1 MAGETSAKAALR
13 EAMLERRRALDA
25 EAHRELSAAI
35 GERLRGDE
43 RYRDARVLHSYIDAR
58 DNEVATRDLVQVS
71 LRAGRRVVCPRALPG
86 GRLEHYEIG
95 SLEDLEPGRFGLLEP
110 PPDPARAVDPSAID
124 LVLVPGIVFD
134 REGFRAGFGG
144 GYYDRFLAAIDAP
157 SIGLAFALQL
167 VDRVPREAHDVPV
180 DAIVTE
186 HEVIDCRAVRAG
198 G

>member
-1 MAGETSAKAALR
+1 MAGEVSEKAALR
-13 EAMLERRRALDA
+13 ETVLERRRALDSGL
-25 EAHRELSAAI
+25 HRELSHEILRRVAA
-35 GERLRGDE
+35 DD
-43 RYRDARVLHSYIDAR
+43 RYRDARVLHTYIDAR
-58 DNEVATRDLVQVS
+58 DNEVATRNLV
-71 LRAGRRVVCPRALPG
+71 RAALDEGRRVVCPRALPG

-95 SLEDLEPGRFGLLEP
+95 ALDDLEPGRFGLLEP
-110 PPDPARAVDPSAID
+110 RPDPARAVDPSEID

-144 GYYDRFLAAIDAP
+144 GYYDGFLAAIDAP

-167 VDRVPREAHDVPV
+167 VARVPREAHDVPV

-186 HEVIDCRAVRAG
+186 HELIDCRAVRAG

>member
-58 DNEVATRDLVQVS
+58 DNEVATRDLVQVA
-71 LRAGRRVVCPRALPG
+71 LHEGRRVVCPRALPG

-95 SLEDLEPGRFGLLEP
+95 SLQDLEPGRFGLLEP
-110 PPDPARAVDPSAID
+110 PPDSARAVDPSAID

>member
-1 MAGETSAKAALR
+1 MGGEASEKAALR
-13 EAMLERRRALDA
+13 ETVLERRRALDA
-25 EAHRELSAAI
+25 GTHRELSHAI
-35 GERLRGDE
+35 GRRVIADD
-43 RYRDARVLHSYIDAR
+43 RYRDAHVLHTYIDAR
-58 DNEVATRDLVQVS
+58 DNEVATRDLV
-71 LRAGRRVVCPRALPG
+71 RAALGEGRRVVCPRALPG
-86 GRLEHYEIG
+86 GRIEHYEIG
-95 SLEDLEPGRFGLLEP
+95 SLQDLEPGRFGLLEP
-110 PPDPARAVDPSAID
+110 PPEPDRAVDPSAVD

-186 HEVIDCRAVRAG
+186 HEVIDCRAARADG
-198 G
+198 

>member
-1 MAGETSAKAALR
+1 MAGEAAEKAALR
-13 EAMLERRRALDA
+13 AAVLERRRALDA
-25 EAHRELSAAI
+25 ETHRELSAAI
-35 GERLRGDE
+35 ARRVADDH
-43 RYRDARVLHSYIDAR
+43 RYRDARVLHTYIDAR
-58 DNEVATRDLVQVS
+58 DKEVATRDLVRAA
-71 LRAGRRVVCPRALPG
+71 LREGRRVVCPRALPG

-110 PPDPARAVDPSAID
+110 PPDAARAVDPGAVG
-124 LVLVPGIVFD
+124 LVLVPGIAFD
-134 REGFRAGFGG
+134 REGFRIGFGG
-144 GYYDRFLAAIDAP
+144 GYYDRFLAVIEAP

-186 HEVIDCRAVRAG
+186 REVIDCRAERAG